1 MSNNINSTIC
11 KHVSIF
17 EKNCEPKINDCHLVF
32 QAQDFYSFCRQRETW
47 QSTPFS
53 PSLGESLKKP
63 TLFESMSDILELE
76 EGSGGGGAQS
86 AHHQTHHPPQPP
98 NAGGGSSSRLQGGC
112 GGQSSATDATTT
124 GGENGRAVPNN
135 NDQQSPYLHHNCN
148 PRQIKNVNAMSIETD
163 V

>member
-1 MSNNINSTIC
+1 MQTHFNIR
-11 KHVSIF
+11 K
-17 EKNCEPKINDCHLVF
+17 KNCEPKINDCHLVF

-112 GGQSSATDATTT
+112 GGQSSAADATTT

-135 NDQQSPYLHHNCN
+135 NDQQSQYLHHNCN

>member
-1 MSNNINSTIC
+1 M
-11 KHVSIF
+11 K
-17 EKNCEPKINDCHLVF
+17 KNCEPKINDCHLVF

-47 QSTPFS
+47 QSTQFS

-76 EGSGGGGAQS
+76 EGSGGGGEHQS
-86 AHHQTHHPPQPP
+86 ALHQTHHPPQPP
-98 NAGGGSSSRLQGGC
+98 NTGGGSSSRLQGGC
-112 GGQSSATDATTT
+112 GGQSSAADATTT
-124 GGENGRAVPNN
+124 GGENGTAVPTN
-135 NDQQSPYLHHNCN
+135 NDQQSQYLHHNCN

>member
-1 MSNNINSTIC
+1 M
-11 KHVSIF
+11 K
-17 EKNCEPKINDCHLVF
+17 KNCEPKINDCHLVF

-47 QSTPFS
+47 QSTQFS

-76 EGSGGGGAQS
+76 EGSGGGGGAGGTHS
-86 AHHQTHHPPQPP
+86 SHQTHHPPQPP
-98 NAGGGSSSRLQGGC
+98 NTGGGGSSSRLQGGC
-112 GGQSSATDATTT
+112 GGQSNDVT
-124 GGENGRAVPNN
+124 GSGENHQRAVANN
-135 NDQQSPYLHHNCN
+135 NDQQLQYLHHNCN